1 MEQTRRFSRKRQAI
15 LDVIQQSSCHPTADQ
30 VYQQLKPTYP
40 GLSLATVYRNIALFK
55 EQGIIRS
62 VGVVD
67 GLEHF
72 DGDTT
77 THTHFVCSRCGQVR
91 DLDFALP
98 GALLQQAQACSGGTI
113 TSFQLQFYGL
123 CPDCKK
129 NITE

>member
-15 LDVIQQSSCHPTADQ
+15 LDTIRRSHCHPTADQ
-30 VYQQLKPTYP
+30 VYQQLKPSFP
-40 GLSLATVYRNIALFK
+40 DLSLATVYRNIALFK
-55 EQGIIRS
+55 ELGEIQSI
-62 VGVVD
+62 GVVN

-72 DGDTT
+72 DGVTAP
-77 THTHFVCSRCGQVR
+77 HTHFVCSRCGQVR

-98 GALLQQAQACSGGTI
+98 DALLRQAQACSGGTV

>member
-15 LDVIQQSSCHPTADQ
+15 LDTIRQSRCHPTADQ
-30 VYQQLKPTYP
+30 VYQQLKPSFP
-40 GLSLATVYRNIALFK
+40 DLSLATVYRNIALFK
-55 EQGIIRS
+55 ELGEIQSI
-62 VGVVD
+62 GVVN

-72 DGDTT
+72 DGVTSP
-77 THTHFVCSRCGQVR
+77 HTHFVCSRCGQVR

-98 GALLQQAQACSGGTI
+98 DVLLRQAQACSGGTV